1 MMAIER
7 LMSGD
12 VVTATA
18 GETVAAVVERMSGAS
33 VGAVVLLEGD
43 ELAGVFTERDL
54 LKRVVAAGKDP
65 AKTEVGEVATR
76 DVTTIEP
83 TTSLRDCAQTLRRHG
98 VRHLPVVQ
106 GRRLVGIISA
116 RDFFTTLARE
126 LEGFIERSRYE
137 EQLRENVDPYDHLGG
152 SYGR

>member
-1 MMAIER
+1 MAIER
-7 LMSGD
+7 LMSRD

-33 VGAVVLLEGD
+33 VGAVVVLEED
-43 ELAGVFTERDL
+43 RVAGVFSERDL

-65 AKTEVGEVATR
+65 GATEVGSVATSEV
-76 DVTTIEP
+76 VTVEP
-83 TTSLRDCAQTLRRHG
+83 TTSLRDCAETLKRHK
-98 VRHLPVVQ
+98 VRHLPVVA
-106 GRRLVGIISA
+106 GRRLVGIVSA